1 MRFIFILL
9 IYFRAETAINEGGN
23 NNKIEEEG
31 YEIERVRKLED
42 QTRNS
47 KSGAC
52 GSELIYSISTDKLM
66 ITGSGDMF
74 DYELIEEISSKEY
87 STTPWDFIKRNISII
102 TISSTTTH
110 IGSYAFYYFQELS
123 TINLPTSLTSIGSY
137 SFYGC
142 SKLTNITIP
151 TQVITIGSSSFSHCT
166 NLKSIQEIIIQKTKK
181 EIE

>member
-123 TINLPTSLTSIGSY
+123 TINLPTSLTSIGSI
-137 SFYGC
+137 FILWLF
-142 SKLTNITIP
+142 KTNKHYNSNPSYHNWILIFFTLYKPEKCYITK
-151 TQVITIGSSSFSHCT
+151 ITNG
-166 NLKSIQEIIIQKTKK
+166 
-181 EIE
+181 